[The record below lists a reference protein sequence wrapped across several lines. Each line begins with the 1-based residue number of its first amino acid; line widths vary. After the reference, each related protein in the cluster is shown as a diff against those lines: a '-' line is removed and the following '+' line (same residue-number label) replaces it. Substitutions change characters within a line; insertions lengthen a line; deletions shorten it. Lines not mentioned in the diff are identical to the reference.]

1 MRSRPWP
8 IVILALL
15 FCFAPLLNA
24 FFSAWLEGLSVLG
37 YLNVFL
43 YEASWLEMFDFFVLF
58 PAAGVAIY
66 LCKRWSYFIVLAVAT
81 LNVCSNYDTWRTY
94 PKYFPGWLF
103 VTVVILAAIV
113 VGYFLLPAVKIVYM
127 DPRLRWWESKPR
139 YLVSGE
145 SVLRFGD
152 REERARV
159 TDISE
164 GGVFVATQAE
174 LQRDTVVSLE
184 CSIAGESIDVNAK
197 IVYRRGGEMPGYGVQ
212 FVSPSSDEKKAIRK
226 LIKILEQRGAPVRT
240 PFDWKKDLREW
251 FHTLLHTGRGL
262 IPRTDAKK

>member
-43 YEASWLEMFDFFVLF
+43 HEASWLELLDFFILF

-66 LCKRWSYFIVLAVAT
+66 LCKRWSYFVVLVIAT
-81 LNVCSNYDTWRTY
+81 LNVFSNYDTWKTY
-94 PKYFPGWLF
+94 PKYFPAWLF
-103 VTVVILAAIV
+103 VTAVILAAVV

-139 YLVSGE
+139 YLVTGE
-145 SVLRFGD
+145 SVLRFEG
-152 REERARV
+152 REERARI

-164 GGVFVATQAE
+164 GGVFISTPADLPQ
-174 LQRDTVVSLE
+174 DMVVSLE
-184 CSIAGESIDVNAK
+184 LSISGENIGLRAK
-197 IVYRRGGEMPGYGVQ
+197 VVYRRGGAVPGYGIQ
-212 FVSPSSDEKKAIRK
+212 FVSPSSEEKKAIRK
-226 LIKILEQRGAPVRT
+226 LIKSLKVQGAPVRT

-262 IPRTDAKK
+262 VPRTDAKK